1 MQNGNKLLQKF
12 EQQYETFQCKLLQLM
27 LQIDVT
33 HLIDEM
39 LGIPEKEREDNVENT
54 VQCIQ
59 IICIILAALDF

>member
-1 MQNGNKLLQKF
+1 MLQKF

-39 LGIPEKEREDNVENT
+39 LGVSEKERENNVENT